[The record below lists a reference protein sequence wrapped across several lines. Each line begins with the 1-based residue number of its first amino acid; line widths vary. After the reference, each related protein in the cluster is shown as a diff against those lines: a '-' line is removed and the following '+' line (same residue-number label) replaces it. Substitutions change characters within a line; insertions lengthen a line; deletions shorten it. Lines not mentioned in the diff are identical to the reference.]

1 MQETVSVSMSLHTP
15 SLSRI
20 CTPLASDGS
29 GRTASR
35 GRLCVVKM
43 YLNHS
48 LQNAFRSWSAEC
60 SNMQAQV
67 MVAAKN
73 LSHDVRSVQNV
84 CASSSN
90 FQIVPIMMRLYSEQ
104 VLPMFLLP
112 CLYSNDG
119 PSSAWGRGGGA
130 FTAIVLC
137 LTEGLGLQT
146 QLQAW

>member
-1 MQETVSVSMSLHTP
+1 MQETVSVSMSLYTP
-15 SLSRI
+15 TLSRI
-20 CTPLASDGS
+20 CTPLASDGF

-35 GRLCVVKM
+35 GCLCVVRM

-48 LQNAFRSWSAEC
+48 LQNAFRSWSAQC

-67 MVAAKN
+67 MVAAKS
-73 LSHDVRSVQNV
+73 LSHDVCSVRNV

-90 FQIVPIMMRLYSEQ
+90 FQIVPIMMRLYSER

-119 PSSAWGRGGGA
+119 PSSWGGGGGLLQL
-130 FTAIVLC
+130 LC
-137 LTEGLGLQT
+137 YV
-146 QLQAW
+146 